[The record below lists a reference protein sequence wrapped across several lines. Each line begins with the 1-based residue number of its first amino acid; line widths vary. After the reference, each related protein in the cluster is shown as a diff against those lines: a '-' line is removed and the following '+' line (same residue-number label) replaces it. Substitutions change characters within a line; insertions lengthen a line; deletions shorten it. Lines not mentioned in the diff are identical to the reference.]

1 MTNKNLLTLLLL
13 ILLIVSLTLV
23 GCGPTEPEDP
33 IIPGDDDPGEETIPD
48 NLDLSGVKL
57 PGLTVVYDGEV
68 HSLAVTGMRSD
79 SNVTVKYTGNDKTN
93 AGEHTVTAK
102 FYYKNLYIDGKDLTA
117 KLVIRKA
124 DYDMYEVAFDGMTV
138 VYDGNEKSIEIP
150 ESKLPSG
157 LRATYTGNGVSS
169 VGTHTVTA
177 TFEPDGNHNTPAAMT
192 ATIRIIDGPTG
203 LGGVILPDLTE
214 IYSGASKDI
223 SYSGTLGAG
232 CSFKSYENNSNIN
245 AGEYEVV
252 AVFETPDGEF
262 SLSSTQT
269 IKPKRVFVSV
279 EDKTVEFDG
288 ERHSVELVW
297 QNGMPDFITEVVA
310 PHNNTYVIGE
320 HDVTFSFVLAPDAV
334 GNYLF
339 PDLTAKLTINAG
351 DYATEGLVIESVNGT
366 MAVTGYTGDSELV
379 VIPKTFSGRPVSL
392 INVGAFRDNTNIEYV
407 YIPDSIT
414 SIADH
419 AFNGCTSLDTVR
431 FGNIKVLGAYAFG
444 NTAITEIYL
453 PDSLIAIKQSA
464 LANCNNLKEIRIP
477 FIGGSKNTSNAYFG
491 FIFGASAPVGNGQA
505 VPASLK
511 KVVIS
516 DRETEIDPSAFRACS
531 GIEEIYIGSGVTEIG
546 IEAFRGCTSL
556 KSIYIPVTVTAI
568 PADTNYSDSPF
579 YECSED
585 LHIVLGHKTVPSI
598 FGSMWSFYA
607 SDDSSTK
614 VVEGLCDLTVGKTY
628 QEYLELIEE

>member
-1 MTNKNLLTLLLL
+1 MLLL
-13 ILLIVSLTLV
+13 ILLVVSVALV
-23 GCGPTEPEDP
+23 GCGPTVPVDP
-33 IIPGDDDPGEETIPD
+33 IIPGGDDPGEETIPD
-48 NLDLSGVKL
+48 DLDLSGVTFK
-57 PGLTVVYDGEV
+57 GLTVTYDGEA
-68 HSLAVTGMRSD
+68 HSLAVTGMPSD

-102 FYYKNLYIDGKDLTA
+102 FYYKDLYIEGKDLTA

-124 DYDMYEVAFDGMTV
+124 DYDMYGVAFDGMTV
-138 VYDGNEKSIEIP
+138 VYDGAEKSIEIP

-157 LRATYTGNGVSS
+157 LRATYAGNGVSS
-169 VGTHTVTA
+169 LGTHTVTA
-177 TFEPDGNHNTPAAMT
+177 TFVPDENHNVPASMT
-192 ATIRIIDGPTG
+192 ATIRIIEGPAG
-203 LGGVILPDLTE
+203 LGGVIMPDMTE
-214 IYSGASKDI
+214 IYSASSKNI
-223 SYSGTLGAG
+223 SYSGSLGAG
-232 CSFKSYENNSNIN
+232 YSFKSYENNSNTN

-252 AVFETPDGEF
+252 AVFETPDGDF
-262 SLSSTQT
+262 TISSTQT
-269 IKPKRVFVSV
+269 IKPKRVFVSA
-279 EDKTVEFDG
+279 EDKTVEFNG
-288 ERHSVELVW
+288 ERHSIELVW
-297 QNGMPDFITEVVA
+297 QDGKPDFVTEIVA
-310 PHNNTYVIGE
+310 PGNNSYVIGE

-339 PDLTAKLTINAG
+339 PDVTAKLTINPG
-351 DYATEGLVIESVNGT
+351 DYATEGLVIESVLGT

-379 VIPKTFSGRPVSL
+379 VIPKTFGGRPVSL
-392 INVGAFRDNTNIEYV
+392 INVEAFRDNTNIKYV
-407 YIPDSIT
+407 YIPDSVT
-414 SIADH
+414 SISRH
-419 AFNGCTSLDTVR
+419 AFHGCTSLELVR

-453 PDSLIAIKQSA
+453 PDSLVAIEQSA
-464 LANCNNLKEIRIP
+464 LASCDKLEEIRIP

-491 FIFGASAPVGNGQA
+491 FIFGASAHVGNGQA

-516 DRETEIDPSAFRACS
+516 DKETEIDPFAFRACS

-556 KSIYIPVTVTAI
+556 KSIYIPATVKAI

-579 YECSED
+579 YECSSE
-585 LHIVLGHKTVPSI
+585 LHIVIGHKAVPSI

-607 SDDSSTK
+607 SDDPATK

-628 QEYLELIEE
+628 QEYLELIEQ